1 MIVLWLSFGLLLLP
15 ALWLLVA
22 PLRRAHRVHDAQAS
36 FEANDRAAEQNVA
49 IYRRRLTSLEAALER
64 GDIDRAQFDEDRL
77 ELDRSLLEDTE
88 NLARGP
94 LQSPT
99 AGRFA
104 VPVVALAL
112 VISAML
118 WYQHEGAEGDLRLF
132 EAFQQSDSLP
142 ALLERLEQEAQRQPN
157 NADVWASLFP
167 LYRDS
172 GQGEAAI
179 GALDRLIELEGR
191 EPSLLAQKAQLLFFM
206 ADRSLTDEVQA
217 LVDEVRE
224 RDPREPTIL
233 GLLGVHAFDE
243 GDYEQAIN
251 HWRRAI
257 AGMSDSS
264 SSQALREGIRIA
276 QQRLGMTSEEREA
289 AVAQGPGVRVRVSL
303 DESLEGLLDADTRVF
318 VIARDM
324 AGELP
329 PLAVARLTL
338 GELPVTLTLDDRHAM
353 SDAASLSQ
361 ASEVR
366 LLVRVTKSGGAA
378 PEMGDMY
385 GDVEGVPVGDVEDK
399 EAVEVVID
407 RVIE

>member
-1 MIVLWLSFGLLLLP
+1 MIELWLAFALLLLP

-22 PLRRAHRVHDAQAS
+22 PLRRSRLVHDAQAS
-36 FEANDRAAEQNVA
+36 FEANDRAGEQNVA
-49 IYRRRLTSLEAALER
+49 IYRRRLASLEAALER

-88 NLARGP
+88 NLARKP
-94 LQSPT
+94 LHSPT

-112 VISAML
+112 VLSAML
-118 WYQHEGAEGDLRLF
+118 WYLHEGAEGDLRLF
-132 EAFQQSDSLP
+132 AAFQESDSLP
-142 ALLERLEQEAQRQPN
+142 TLLERLQQEAERQPD

-179 GALDRLIELEGR
+179 EALDRLIELEGR
-191 EPSLLAQKAQLLFFM
+191 DPSLLAQKAQLLFFM
-206 ADRSLTDEVQA
+206 NDRTLTDDVQE
-217 LVDEVRE
+217 LVDETLE
-224 RDPREPTIL
+224 LDSREPTIF
-233 GLLGVHAFDE
+233 GMLGVHAFDR

-257 AGMSDSS
+257 AGMSDSDS
-264 SSQALREGIRIA
+264 ARALREGIQVA
-276 QQRLGMTSEEREA
+276 QQRLGVA
-289 AVAQGPGVRVRVSL
+289 ADEQGAAPQGPGVQVRVSL
-303 DESLEGLLDADTRVF
+303 DESLEGMLDDDTRVF

-324 AGELP
+324 EGEKP
-329 PLAVARLTL
+329 PLAVARVTL
-338 GELPVTLTLDDRHAM
+338 GELPTTLVLDDRHAM
-353 SDAASLSQ
+353 SEAASLSQ

-366 LLVRVTKSGGAA
+366 LLVRVTKSGGAT
-378 PEMGDMY
+378 PEPGDMY
-385 GDVEGVPVGDVEDK
+385 GDLEGVPVGDVEGDP
-399 EAVEVVID
+399 AEVVID

>member
-1 MIVLWLSFGLLLLP
+1 MIALWLAFGLLLLP

-22 PLRRAHRVHDAQAS
+22 PLRRARLVHDAQAS

-49 IYRRRLTSLEAALER
+49 IYRRRLASLEAALER

-88 NLARGP
+88 NLARPP
-94 LQSPT
+94 LHSPT

-118 WYQHEGAEGDLRLF
+118 WYQHEGAEGDLRLYD
-132 EAFQQSDSLP
+132 AFQQSDSLP
-142 ALLERLEQEAQRQPN
+142 TLLERLEQEARRQPD
-157 NADVWASLFP
+157 NANVWASLYP

-179 GALDRLIELEGR
+179 EALDRLIELEGR
-191 EPSLLAQKAQLLFFM
+191 APSLLAQKAQLMFFL
-206 ADRSLTDEVQA
+206 ADRTLTDEVQE
-217 LVDEVRE
+217 LVDEVVE
-224 RDPREPTIL
+224 RDSREPTIF
-233 GLLGVHAFDE
+233 GMLGVHAFDR
-243 GDYEQAIN
+243 GDYEQAID

-257 AGMSDSS
+257 AGMSDSDS
-264 SSQALREGIRIA
+264 AQALRQGIQVA
-276 QQRLGMTSEEREA
+276 QQRLGVSPDEQEA
-289 AVAQGPGVRVRVSL
+289 AAQGPGVRVRVRL
-303 DESLEGLLDADTRVF
+303 DESLEGLLDDDTRVF
-318 VIARDM
+318 VVARDM

-329 PLAVARLTL
+329 PLAVARVTL
-338 GELPVTLTLDDRHAM
+338 GDLPTTLVLDDRHAM

-366 LLVRVTKSGGAA
+366 LIVRVTKSGGAT
-378 PEMGDMY
+378 PESGDMY
-385 GDVEGVPVGDVEDK
+385 GDKEGVPVGGVEG
-399 EAVEVVID
+399 EPVEVVID

>member
-1 MIVLWLSFGLLLLP
+1 MIELWLAFALLLLP

-22 PLRRAHRVHDAQAS
+22 PLRRSRLVHDAQAS

-49 IYRRRLTSLEAALER
+49 IYRRRLASLEAALER

-77 ELDRSLLEDTE
+77 ELDRSLLEDTA
-88 NLARGP
+88 NLKRRP
-94 LQSPT
+94 LHSPT

-112 VISAML
+112 VLSAML

-132 EAFQQSDSLP
+132 AAFEQSDSLP
-142 ALLERLEQEAQRQPN
+142 ALLERLQQEAQRQPD
-157 NADVWASLFP
+157 NADVWSSLFP

-179 GALDRLIELEGR
+179 EALDRLIELEGR
-191 EPSLLAQKAQLLFFM
+191 VPSLLAQKAQLLFFIN
-206 ADRSLTDEVQA
+206 DRTLTDEVQA
-217 LVDEVRE
+217 LVDETLE
-224 RDPREPTIL
+224 RDSREPTIF
-233 GLLGVHAFDE
+233 GMLGVHAFDR
-243 GDYEQAIN
+243 GDYERAID

-264 SSQALREGIRIA
+264 SSRALREGIQVA
-276 QQRLGMTSEEREA
+276 QQRLGVAPEGAEA
-289 AVAQGPGVRVRVSL
+289 GVAQGPGVQVSVRL
-303 DESLEGLLDADTRVF
+303 AEELEGLLDDDTRVY
-318 VIARDM
+318 VVARDM
-324 AGELP
+324 EGELP

-338 GELPVTLTLDDRHAM
+338 GELPTTLTLDDRHAM
-353 SDAASLSQ
+353 SEAASLSQ

-366 LLVRVTKSGGAA
+366 LIVRVTRSGGAT
-378 PEMGDMY
+378 PESGDMY
-385 GDVEGVPVGDVEDK
+385 GDLEGVPVGDVEG
-399 EAVEVVID
+399 EPVEVVID